1 MKVTTISIGLL
12 TFSALLSGA
21 TASAAGRTMADVLA
35 DSKPEDWREPAPEN
49 TLYLE
54 LASGRL
60 VIELA
65 PEFAP
70 RHVANIKMLV
80 RAKYFDGLSIYRVHD
95 NFVAQWGD
103 PDGHKPLGGAQK
115 TLAPEFERPAA
126 GLKFVALPDPDT
138 YAPETGFVNGFAA
151 ARDKANGTVWLAHCY
166 GTVGV
171 GRDVAADSGN
181 GAELYAVIG
190 HAPRQL
196 EHNITAVG
204 RVLQGMELLSS
215 LPRGSGALGVYEK
228 PEQRVPIQRIRVAAD
243 LPESQ
248 RSHIEVLRTDTPTF
262 TDLIESRRNR
272 RDEWYKVPAGKIDV
286 CNVPLPVREKKTSG

>member
-1 MKVTTISIGLL
+1 MQAIRLGLL
-12 TFSALLSGA
+12 VFPALLMSAG
-21 TASAAGRTMADVLA
+21 ASAAGRTMADVLA

-54 LASGRL
+54 LSSGRV

-70 RHVANIKMLV
+70 RHVANIKTLV
-80 RAKYFDGLSIYRVHD
+80 RAGYFDGLTIYRVQD

-103 PDGHKPLGGAQK
+103 PDGKKPLGAAAK
-115 TLAPEFERPAA
+115 SLAPEFERSAA

-138 YAPETGFVNGFAA
+138 YAPQTGFVNGFPA
-151 ARDKANGTVWLAHCY
+151 ARDKPDGTVWLAHCY

-181 GAELYAVIG
+181 GSELYAVIG

-196 EHNITAVG
+196 EHNITTVG
-204 RVLQGMELLSS
+204 RVLKGMELLSA
-215 LPRGSGALGVYEK
+215 LPRGTEAMGYYEK
-228 PEQRVPIQRIRVAAD
+228 PEQRVPIRQIRVAAD
-243 LPESQ
+243 LPQSQ
-248 RSHIEVLRTDTPTF
+248 RSHIEVLRTDTQTF

-272 RDEWYKVPAGKIDV
+272 RDEWYKVPAGRIDV
-286 CNVPLPVREKKTSG
+286 CNVPLPVREKMPAD